1 LLAAFLA
8 QRRRC
13 SFVVVLAVLAAFALV
28 LTARVARADILI
40 GAAGPLTGSHAWL
53 GEQTQQ
59 GAQMAVRD
67 LNGSGGLLG
76 EKVKLVI
83 ADDACEGPQAVA
95 AAEKLVGDGVVFVVG
110 HACSAASIPASEVY
124 YKAGVVQISPGSTN
138 PMLTELGRSNVFRVC
153 GRDDL
158 QGVLAG
164 DYLAD
169 HFAGSRIAIV
179 HDGATYGKGLAEETK
194 RELNKRGVAETLFET
209 IAPEQSDY
217 SRLIEKLR
225 AAGVSVLYYG
235 GYAAGAGLIAR
246 TAREAGLALKLISG
260 DALSTKE
267 FMLVAGLAGEGT
279 VFTFFPDPRQSPA
292 AAEVIDRF
300 HKSGFDPE
308 GQTLYSYAAVQ
319 VWSQAVEKAGG
330 TAADKVIAAL
340 HSNKFATVLGSISFD
355 AKGDVEQPRF
365 EWYVWR
371 TDSYEALQ

>member
-1 LLAAFLA
+1 
-8 QRRRC
+8 
-13 SFVVVLAVLAAFALV
+13 
-28 LTARVARADILI
+28 
-40 GAAGPLTGSHAWL
+40 LTGSYAWL
-53 GEQTQQ
+53 GEQLQQ

-67 LNGSGGLLG
+67 LNGSGGVLG

-110 HACSAASIPASEVY
+110 HDCSAASISASEVY
-124 YKAGVVQISPGSTN
+124 HNAGVVQISPASTN
-138 PMLTELGRSNVFRVC
+138 PVLTELGRSNVFRVC

-169 HFAGSRIAIV
+169 HVTGSKIAIV

-194 RELNKRGVAETLFET
+194 RELNKRGVAEALFET
-209 IAPEQSDY
+209 IAPGQSDY

-235 GYAAGAGLIAR
+235 GYAAEAGLIVRA
-246 TAREAGLALKLISG
+246 AREAGLALKLISG

-267 FMLVAGLAGEGT
+267 FMLVAGPAGEGT
-279 VFTFFPDPRQSPA
+279 IFTFFPDPRQSPA

-300 HKSGFDPE
+300 REGGFEPE

-319 VWSQAVEKAGG
+319 VWSQAVEKAGA

-340 HSNKFATVLGSISFD
+340 HSNNFATVLGSISFD

-371 TDSYEALQ
+371 RDSYETLK